1 MNDSSR
7 YRDETFPSRPHKYLK
22 RTLDSSTGI
31 AQNFDVI
38 LKLRA
43 LQRLLPLL
51 SQNGKDDLDG
61 QSRFGSLRH

>member
-7 YRDETFPSRPHKYLK
+7 YREETFPSRPHKSLE

-43 LQRLLPLL
+43 GRPLPLL
-51 SQNGKDDLDG
+51 SKQKGRSDG
-61 QSRFGSLRH
+61 HSSFGGLCH